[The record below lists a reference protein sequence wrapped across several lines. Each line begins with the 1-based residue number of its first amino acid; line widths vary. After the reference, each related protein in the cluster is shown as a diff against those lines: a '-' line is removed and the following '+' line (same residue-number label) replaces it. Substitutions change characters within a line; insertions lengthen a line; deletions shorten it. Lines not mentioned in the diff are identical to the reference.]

1 MVRLNIYHTRLTYI
15 VVYLVGVWHGVGR
28 LCFSY
33 RIYGIRSLGPNDA
46 RQSSPIYQLFYHKW
60 WFDELYR
67 AIFILPVM
75 KISGW
80 VAACDKNGIDW
91 LADNLARAMNVCA
104 KIDNWIDRI
113 FIDKVIDLLAGGTY
127 AVGISLKKDTDWK
140 CAAICDAPGSW
151 VGGVVC
157 RNEHISELFDFWMVR
172 HSVPRQSLGTR
183 FKNSMGTKWRSQAEP
198 MNEKDPEP

>member
-1 MVRLNIYHTRLTYI
+1 MRRQT
-15 VVYLVGVWHGVGR
+15 
-28 LCFSY
+28 FSPFY
-33 RIYGIRSLGPNDA
+33 N
-46 RQSSPIYQLFYHKW
+46 LFYHKW

-127 AVGISLKKDTDWK
+127 AVGISLKKIQTGNVRQYVMLL
-140 CAAICDAPGSW
+140 ALGLVA
-151 VGGVVC
+151 
-157 RNEHISELFDFWMVR
+157 LFV
-172 HSVPRQSLGTR
+172 
-183 FKNSMGTKWRSQAEP
+183 A
-198 MNEKDPEP
+198 MNIYQNYSTFGW